1 MIRLRSLGDTVLM
14 TPALS
19 AAGALAHRIGVV
31 AEDPFH
37 QVLEGHPDLDR
48 LFVIRR
54 RDGLPGRI
62 EAIRRIREYQSEA
75 VIDLHGG
82 TTAALLAYFSGA
94 PLRVGYAS
102 GRNAR
107 AYNFKVPESSIL
119 WGRSQLHTVE
129 HQISPLLA
137 LGATVDAVPPLYVSR
152 SPQAEEEVERSLRK
166 MSLKPGFLLIHPAA
180 AFETKRW
187 PLANFVELACRL
199 AVSGHSVVTTAGPG
213 EEALLQPFRR
223 VGADNLRVFGP
234 GSIHRFTALAA
245 RCRAFIGNDTG
256 TTHIAAAL
264 KKPVAAVFGSS
275 DSQVWR
281 PWGTESRVLQADLDC
296 IPCPGHQCL
305 HYEEPKCIHS
315 ITVDQTFAAVL
326 ELL

>member
-1 MIRLRSLGDTVLM
+1 M
-14 TPALS
+14 TPAIS
-19 AAGALAHRIGVV
+19 AARTLSRRVGVV
-31 AEDPFH
+31 LESPFH

-48 LFVIRR
+48 MFVIQR
-54 RDGLPGRI
+54 RDGLSGRI
-62 EAIRRIREYQSEA
+62 EAIRRIREYCSDA

-107 AYNFKVPESSIL
+107 TYNFKVPESSSL

-129 HQISPLLA
+129 HQISPFLA
-137 LGATVDAVPPLYVSR
+137 LGATVEAVPPLYVSR
-152 SPQAEEEVERSLRK
+152 NPQAEEEVERSLREAG
-166 MSLKPGFLLIHPAA
+166 LEPGYLLIHPAA

-187 PLANFVELACRL
+187 PVANFVELACRL
-199 AVSGHSVVTTAGPG
+199 AASGHSVLATAGPG
-213 EEALLQPFRR
+213 EEAILHPFRQLAVAN
-223 VGADNLRVFGP
+223 VGVFGP
-234 GSIHRFTALAA
+234 GSIHHFTALAA
-245 RCRAFIGNDTG
+245 RCRAFVGNDTG

-281 PWGTESRVLQADLDC
+281 PWGTESRLLQADLDC
-296 IPCPGHQCL
+296 IPCPGHRCL
-305 HYEEPKCIHS
+305 HYEKPKCIQS
-315 ITVDQTFAAVL
+315 ITVDQAHAAVL